1 MQRIRLTVF
10 TLATTVT
17 GEFLQPVRPRTE
29 VWVSSS
35 IHPPSAET
43 NTNEHKFYAGDVKAM
58 HDLGF
63 DSIKLDGW

>member
-1 MQRIRLTVF
+1 
-10 TLATTVT
+10 
-17 GEFLQPVRPRTE
+17 
-29 VWVSSS
+29 
-35 IHPPSAET
+35 PSAET